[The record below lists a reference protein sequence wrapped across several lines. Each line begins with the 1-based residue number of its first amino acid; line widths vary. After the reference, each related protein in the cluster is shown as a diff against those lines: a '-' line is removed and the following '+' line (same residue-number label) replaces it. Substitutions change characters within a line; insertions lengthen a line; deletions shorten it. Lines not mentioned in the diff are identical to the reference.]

1 VVLRT
6 KPQFVWNK
14 QDMLWIMHDDAGNP
28 VFAMN
33 RAYSLSIGNAGSAS
47 YLLEAID
54 AYQDS
59 ANGPQ
64 FSYTRAVDTNP
75 TIIASD
81 PDGGV
86 LYQVHWPSSLSE
98 GDGGIILTRNI
109 ILYCDA
115 DHGWHFLLEGP
126 TTARGIHGAY
136 EYFSQCLL
144 VEAARIGHVFKHVGH
159 HQPYVRQGYLGMD
172 ITMPD
177 QGLSIRLRLT
187 LLSTDNWEVT
197 GSRPNG
203 VDTQSMTVRQRLV
216 PATDSDN
223 ASPVPVFKPQGPH
236 FVIVSKAQTLP
247 EFIDGLSNCSD
258 CDEFDDVDT
267 PAGVQNI
274 ATILR
279 QANPTLT
286 DKLTVGEKIVVPDQL
301 FGIYPGDPSP

>member
-1 VVLRT
+1 MSRLPFLPIWLLLFFAIDARAQNSFPAGEPPQAGVMAVDRLPDQLKIRRQAASFDELVLRT

-126 TTARGIHGAY
+126 TTARGIQGAY
-136 EYFSQCLL
+136 EYFSQCDLPP
-144 VEAARIGHVFKHVGH
+144 RIIPK
-159 HQPYVRQGYLGMD
+159 
-172 ITMPD
+172 
-177 QGLSIRLRLT
+177 
-187 LLSTDNWEVT
+187 
-197 GSRPNG
+197 
-203 VDTQSMTVRQRLV
+203 
-216 PATDSDN
+216 
-223 ASPVPVFKPQGPH
+223 PV
-236 FVIVSKAQTLP
+236 
-247 EFIDGLSNCSD
+247 
-258 CDEFDDVDT
+258 
-267 PAGVQNI
+267 
-274 ATILR
+274 
-279 QANPTLT
+279 
-286 DKLTVGEKIVVPDQL
+286 
-301 FGIYPGDPSP
+301 